1 MYYAKTSAEAVN
13 FEPIYQDTKMVL
25 SDEPVKS
32 KLAASSSFW
41 YCCLWRSRS
50 IHLIGRVWPLRT
62 LRRLPVCR
70 KTYKTM
76 MKIFPKEIIP
86 TRWHCSMTVLPIL
99 YRNNRD
105 SINLIKLCALWAN
118 VLYCT
123 WISCIWG
130 NHAAT
135 FTSDKTYSTTWYHM
149 LIKLWN
155 NIRNPWILVELQV
168 KTKLIPH

>member
-1 MYYAKTSAEAVN
+1 MYYAMTSAVAVN

-62 LRRLPVCR
+62 LRCLPVCR

-76 MKIFPKEIIP
+76 MKIFPKEIIA

-99 YRNNRD
+99 HRNNRD
-105 SINLIKLCALWAN
+105 SCFKLSCVHREQMYCTVHELAVSGVTMQPLSLQTRLDITCNLISHAN
-118 VLYCT
+118 
-123 WISCIWG
+123 
-130 NHAAT
+130 
-135 FTSDKTYSTTWYHM
+135 
-149 LIKLWN
+149 
-155 NIRNPWILVELQV
+155 
-168 KTKLIPH
+168 

>member
-1 MYYAKTSAEAVN
+1 MVAWWPLQANEVSLWYIPLHYFCHFFFLHVLYFLVRKNMYYAMTSAVAIN

-25 SDEPVKS
+25 SDEPVNS

-105 SINLIKLCALWAN
+105 SC
-118 VLYCT
+118 
-123 WISCIWG
+123 
-130 NHAAT
+130 
-135 FTSDKTYSTTWYHM
+135 F
-149 LIKLWN
+149 
-155 NIRNPWILVELQV
+155 
-168 KTKLIPH
+168 

>member
-1 MYYAKTSAEAVN
+1 MGFHFDIYLYSISVTSFLFMYCIFWKGKMYYAMTNAVAVN
-13 FEPIYQDTKMVL
+13 FDPIYQDTKMVL

-105 SINLIKLCALWAN
+105 SC
-118 VLYCT
+118 
-123 WISCIWG
+123 
-130 NHAAT
+130 
-135 FTSDKTYSTTWYHM
+135 F
-149 LIKLWN
+149 
-155 NIRNPWILVELQV
+155 
-168 KTKLIPH
+168 